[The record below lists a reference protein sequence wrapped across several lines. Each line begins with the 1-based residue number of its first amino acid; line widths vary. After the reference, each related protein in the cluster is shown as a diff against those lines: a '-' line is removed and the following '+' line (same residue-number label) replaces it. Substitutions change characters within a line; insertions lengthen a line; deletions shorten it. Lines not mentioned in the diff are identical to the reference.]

1 MKAIF
6 ISILAILATT
16 PLWAQKGMSDV
27 LRAIEENNTTLKA
40 LRESTEAE
48 KLNNRT
54 GIFLSNPEVEVGY
67 LWGNPAEIGNRT
79 DFSITQSFDIPT
91 ITGMKSRAAKMQD
104 KLLDWRY
111 KTDRMNILLEAKT
124 CCIELIYNNALL
136 LELERRLRHA
146 TTIAEGYEARLKAGD
161 TNQLEYNKVKL
172 NLAAVQGE
180 ISRVEVERNALLVRL
195 KRLNGGIEI
204 VFDESRYPEVILPQD
219 FAAWFDGVAEKN
231 PQLAYAREEI
241 LASKQQVALS
251 RATGLP
257 TFSAGYVSE
266 KVGGERFQGVSL
278 GVSVPLW
285 ENKNRIRQAKASAR
299 AAEMRE
305 ADTRQQLYSGLQ
317 LLYDR
322 AVGLKTTAEG
332 YRKLLT
338 TSDNADLL
346 KKALDTGKISLL
358 DYIVEMGLYYDTV
371 SRAMEAER
379 DYQQAFAELWAVD
392 L

>member
-79 DFSITQSFDIPT
+79 NFSITQSFDIPT

-104 KLLDWRY
+104 KLLDWQY

-124 CCIELIYNNALL
+124 YCIELIYNNALL
-136 LELERRLRHA
+136 LELARRLRHA

-231 PQLAYAREEI
+231 PQLAYAHEEI

-285 ENKNRIRQAKASAR
+285 GNKNRIRQAKASAR

-317 LLYDR
+317 LLYER
-322 AVGLKTTAEG
+322 AVGLKATAEG

-379 DYQQAFAELWAVD
+379 DYQQAFAEFSAVD

>member
-136 LELERRLRHA
+136 LELARRLRHA

-231 PQLAYAREEI
+231 PQLTYAREEVV
-241 LASKQQVALS
+241 ASKQQVALS

-266 KVGGERFQGVSL
+266 KVGGERFQGVSF
-278 GVSVPLW
+278 GISVPLW

-322 AVGLKTTAEG
+322 AVGLKATAEG

-379 DYQQAFAELWAVD
+379 DYQQAFAEFSAVD

>member
-136 LELERRLRHA
+136 LELARRLRHA

-231 PQLAYAREEI
+231 PQLAYAHEEI

-285 ENKNRIRQAKASAR
+285 ENKNRIRQAKASTR

>member
-1 MKAIF
+1 MKVIF
-6 ISILAILATT
+6 ISILAFLVTA
-16 PLWAQKGMSDV
+16 PVWAQNGMNDV

-40 LRESTEAE
+40 LRESTDAE

-79 DFSITQSFDIPT
+79 DFSITQSVDIPT

-124 CCIELIYNNALL
+124 CCIELIYNKALL

-146 TTIAEGYEARLKAGD
+146 RTIAEGYEARLKAGD
-161 TNQLEYNKVKL
+161 TNQLEYNKIKL
-172 NLAAVQGE
+172 NLASVEGE
-180 ISRVEVERNALLVRL
+180 ISRVQVDRKALLVRL
-195 KRLNGGIEI
+195 ERLNGGKEI
-204 VFDESRYPEVILPQD
+204 VFDESCYTEIVLPQS
-219 FAAWFDGVAEKN
+219 FSVWFDQVAEKN
-231 PQLAYAREEI
+231 PQLAYAREEVA
-241 LASKQQVALS
+241 ASKQQVALS
-251 RATGLP
+251 RAAGLP
-257 TFSAGYVSE
+257 VFSAGYVSE
-266 KVGGERFQGVSL
+266 KVGSERFQGVSF
-278 GVSVPLW
+278 GISVPLW
-285 ENKNRIRQAKASAR
+285 ENKNRVKQAKASVR

-305 ADTRQQLYSGLQ
+305 TDSRQQLYSELQ
-317 LLYDR
+317 LLYER
-322 AVGLKTTAEG
+322 AAGLKTTAEN
-332 YRKLLT
+332 YRRLLT

-346 KKALDTGKISLL
+346 KKALDAGEISLL

-379 DYQQAFAELWAVD
+379 DYQQAFAELSAVD

>member
-1 MKAIF
+1 
-6 ISILAILATT
+6 
-16 PLWAQKGMSDV
+16 MSDV

-54 GIFLSNPEVEVGY
+54 GIYLSNPEVEVGY

-104 KLLDWRY
+104 KLLDWQY

-124 CCIELIYNNALL
+124 YCIELIYNNALL
-136 LELERRLRHA
+136 LELARRLRHA

-231 PQLAYAREEI
+231 PQLAYAHEEI

-266 KVGGERFQGVSL
+266 KVGGERFQGVSF
-278 GVSVPLW
+278 GISVPLW

-379 DYQQAFAELWAVD
+379 DYQQAFAELSAVD

>member
-136 LELERRLRHA
+136 LELARRLRHA

-231 PQLAYAREEI
+231 PQLTYAREEVV
-241 LASKQQVALS
+241 ASKQQVALS

-266 KVGGERFQGVSL
+266 KVGGERFQGVSF
-278 GVSVPLW
+278 GISVPLW
-285 ENKNRIRQAKASAR
+285 ENKNRIRQAKASTR

-317 LLYDR
+317 LLYER
-322 AVGLKTTAEG
+322 AVGLKATAEG

>member
-1 MKAIF
+1 
-6 ISILAILATT
+6 
-16 PLWAQKGMSDV
+16 MSDV

-104 KLLDWRY
+104 KLLDWQY

-136 LELERRLRHA
+136 LELARRLRHA
-146 TTIAEGYEARLKAGD
+146 RTIAEGYEARLKAGD

-231 PQLAYAREEI
+231 PQLAYAREEVV
-241 LASKQQVALS
+241 ASRQQVALS

-266 KVGGERFQGVSL
+266 KVGGERFQGVSF
-278 GVSVPLW
+278 GISVPLW
-285 ENKNRIRQAKASAR
+285 ENKNRIRQAKASTR

-322 AVGLKTTAEG
+322 AVGLKATAEG

-379 DYQQAFAELWAVD
+379 DYQQAFAEFSAVD